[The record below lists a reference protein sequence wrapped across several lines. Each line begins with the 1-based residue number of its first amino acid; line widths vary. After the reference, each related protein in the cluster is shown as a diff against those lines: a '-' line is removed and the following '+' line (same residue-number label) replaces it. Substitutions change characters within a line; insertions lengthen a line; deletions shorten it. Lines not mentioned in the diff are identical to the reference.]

1 MSRPQPSLARIPDYN
16 GPHYSAAVSKL
27 NDLFDQL
34 LSGLKEA
41 DELVSFLESVGAE
54 IGVKTY
60 VETDYRTVDEHECRA
75 VLFVQLDCGYLLA
88 VTIPGSER
96 SAAIYSL
103 TANAGAQEL
112 FARLLVEVVR
122 AKLALS

>member
-1 MSRPQPSLARIPDYN
+1 MSQPYPSLARIPDYN
-16 GPHYSAAVSKL
+16 GPHYPAAVSKL
-27 NDLFDQL
+27 NDLFARL

-41 DELVSFLESVGAE
+41 DELVRFLESVGAE
-54 IGVKTY
+54 IGVKTVVKVDY
-60 VETDYRTVDEHECRA
+60 PTTDGHECRA
-75 VLFVQLDCGYLLA
+75 VMFVQLDCGYLLA

-96 SAAIYSL
+96 SAAIYSI
-103 TANAGAQEL
+103 TANAGVQEL